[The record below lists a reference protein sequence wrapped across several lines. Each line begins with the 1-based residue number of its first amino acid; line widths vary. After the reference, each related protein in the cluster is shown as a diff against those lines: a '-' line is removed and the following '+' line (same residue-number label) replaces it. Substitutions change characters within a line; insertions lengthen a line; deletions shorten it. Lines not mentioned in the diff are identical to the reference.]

1 MRITVLLG
9 GVSAE
14 REVSLSSGLR
24 IAAALREKGHAVVC
38 LDPAEGVLTRETER
52 ALLAAGVGS
61 APPSLD
67 ALAGLA
73 SQSLSPVLGTSPE
86 VTDTDCVFL
95 ALHGGQGEDGTVQAL
110 LDLVGVPYTGSGH
123 LASAGRWMRPSWVS
137 SLAGRW
143 W

>member
-24 IAAALREKGHAVVC
+24 IAMALREKGHDVIC

-52 ALLAAGVGS
+52 TLLATGVGS

-67 ALAGLA
+67 ALAGLS
-73 SQSLSPVLGTSPE
+73 SQSLSPALGTMSE
-86 VTDTDCVFL
+86 ITDAECVFL
-95 ALHGGQGEDGTVQAL
+95 ALGAHATHRP
-110 LDLVGVPYTGSGH
+110 LDTTH
-123 LASAGRWMRPSWVS
+123 RM
-137 SLAGRW
+137 
-143 W
+143 

>member
-24 IAAALREKGHAVVC
+24 IAAALRERGHTVTC

-73 SQSLSPVLGTSPE
+73 SPSLSPALGTMPE
-86 VTDTDCVFL
+86 VADTDCVFL
-95 ALHGGQGEDGTVQAL
+95 ALHGGQGEGAGVRGLAPTVLLGAL
-110 LDLVGVPYTGSGH
+110 SSGRQI
-123 LASAGRWMRPSWVS
+123 GR
-137 SLAGRW
+137 
-143 W
+143 